1 MRGRSVHARAVDFAA
16 DSQALKAFS
25 LFLCSSSGLPE
36 VGYAVITSAWV
47 RRGVLTYRSSEE
59 RMKGSDVLCYVR
71 VS

>member
-1 MRGRSVHARAVDFAA
+1 V
-16 DSQALKAFS
+16 L
-25 LFLCSSSGLPE
+25 E